1 MYNTEIEK
9 ITQNLIKEEKIDEI
23 KNSLAIKKALQ
34 LSLQGE
40 AGAFPTETV
49 YGLGANAL
57 KAKAV
62 NKIFKAKGRPS
73 DNPLI
78 AHIASDKQLPELI
91 AGDIPETVKKLIKRF
106 WPGPLTII
114 FNKSKL
120 VPDITTAGLNTVAVR
135 MPSHPVALALIQ
147 KVNLPLAAPSAN
159 SSGFPSPTK
168 AEHVYNDLN
177 GKIPLIVDGGI
188 CNIGVES
195 TVVEIKD
202 KAVNILRPGGIT
214 KEMIKAVLGVNYQVE
229 TVNQVEVKTPKSPG
243 MKYKHYAPN
252 TPLWIVKK
260 DNINRVLKQKETNNK
275 KTLLLLSHETLNSLD
290 LDTVN
295 ASVKD
300 IGSIK
305 DLGYIAKQLFNLLRE
320 ADQNDFELILI
331 EEVPNKE
338 IGEAVMNRLKK
349 AAVKII

>member
-23 KNSLAIKKALQ
+23 KNSLAIKKAVELILQ
-34 LSLQGE
+34 DE
-40 AGAFPTETV
+40 VVAFPTETV

-202 KAVNILRPGGIT
+202 NSVNILRPGGIP
-214 KEMIKAVLGVNYQVE
+214 KERIEEVLGADFKVE
-229 TVNQVEVKTPKSPG
+229 TANQAEVKKPKSPG
-243 MKYKHYAPN
+243 MKYKHYAPR
-252 TPLWIVKK
+252 TPLWIVKS
-260 DNINRVLKQKETNNK
+260 DNIKKVLKE
-275 KTLLLLSHETLNSLD
+275 
-290 LDTVN
+290 
-295 ASVKD
+295 
-300 IGSIK
+300 
-305 DLGYIAKQLFNLLRE
+305 
-320 ADQNDFELILI
+320 NDFNHAKTVVILTN
-331 EEVPNKE
+331 ES
-338 IGEAVMNRLKK
+338 L
-349 AAVKII
+349 

>member
-23 KNSLAIKKALQ
+23 KNSLAIKKAVELILQ
-34 LSLQGE
+34 DE
-40 AGAFPTETV
+40 VVAFPTETV

-195 TVVEIKD
+195 TVIEIEGNN
-202 KAVNILRPGGIT
+202 VSILRPGGT
-214 KEMIKAVLGVNYQVE
+214 PKELIKKTLGDKYQVE
-229 TVNQVEVKTPKSPG
+229 TLNQAEVKSPKSPG
-243 MKYKHYAPN
+243 MKYKHYAPH
-252 TPLWIVKK
+252 TPLWIIQAG
-260 DNINRVLKQKETNNK
+260 NIENVIQQNDVNNEN
-275 KTLLLLSHETLNSLD
+275 TLLILSNETLRGLEQDSLRAKIQD
-290 LDTVN
+290 M
-295 ASVKD
+295 
-300 IGSIK
+300 GSIK
-305 DLGYIAKQLFNLLRE
+305 DLEHIAKHLYNILRE
-320 ADQNDFELILI
+320 ADEQDFELVLI
-331 EEVPNKE
+331 EEVPDKE